1 MPDQP
6 LLVPGLGAQGG
17 RPEALAA
24 AFGGRSAGVL
34 APASRSIMYADDPV
48 GAAARLREAVWSAW
62 LASER
67 DVAGR

>member
-17 RPEALAA
+17 RPEALAP
-24 AFGGRSAGVL
+24 AFGGRAAGVL
-34 APASRSIMYADDPV
+34 APASRSIMYADDPAA
-48 GAAARLREAVWSAW
+48 AAARLRAAVRSAW

-67 DVAGR
+67 GDAGR